1 MTDNHSI
8 KVDFSGNIE
17 IDHPKCIHGPTLL
30 FHSLTS
36 KFFACSACRDREEC
50 DILIPYEKRNEKKSK
65 KIIEQNEREYK
76 RFIEHIQT
84 LQKNRRKFIKQS
96 EM

>member
-1 MTDNHSI
+1 MTNQSI

-36 KFFACSACRDREEC
+36 SFFACSACRDRQEC
-50 DILIPYEKRNEKKSK
+50 DIFIPYEERNSKKSK
-65 KIIEQNEREYK
+65 KIIQQNEREYK
-76 RFIEHIQT
+76 KFQEHIQMI
-84 LQKNRRKFIKQS
+84 QKTRKIFNKKS
-96 EM
+96 KM

>member
-1 MTDNHSI
+1 MTDHSI

-36 KFFACSACRDREEC
+36 SFFACSACRDRKEC
-50 DILIPYEKRNEKKSK
+50 DIFIPYDQKNNKKSK
-65 KIIEQNEREYK
+65 KIIEQNQIEYT
-76 RFIEHIQT
+76 RFKEHIQT
-84 LQKNRRKFIKQS
+84 IQKNRKIFNKQS